1 MSQEHQ
7 LSYFVSATDK
17 TCSREEVT
25 TAQQPMTL
33 GCIRSEIYTF
43 AQVGTLEKK
52 KNPYLTSKGK
62 AGQSMTFIGFNI
74 FHSDVTSTQ

>member
-33 GCIRSEIYTF
+33 GRIRSEIYTF
-43 AQVGTLEKK
+43 AQVGTSEKK
-52 KNPYLTSKGK
+52 EAISYFEGESWAK
-62 AGQSMTFIGFNI
+62 
-74 FHSDVTSTQ
+74 HDVYRL